1 MDVDLAHVVDSACDD
16 LGVNVNFTCVPVQ
29 ALEQDKKCITTYIFI
44 SGRQGWKFCP
54 VNASI
59 EHHLPGWINNLNIQK
74 IMTSYAFY

>member
-44 SGRQGWKFCP
+44 TGRQGWKFCP

-59 EHHLPGWINNLNIQK
+59 QQLLPDWKNNLNTQK
-74 IMTSYAFY
+74 IMISYAFY

>member
-1 MDVDLAHVVDSACDD
+1 MHVDLAHVVDSACDD

-74 IMTSYAFY
+74 IMTSYVFY